1 MTTVVRNL
9 DLVAPDRPDHQH
21 STMVDKFPLVSAV
34 QHSPS
39 PSLDGPLG
47 VRSCSF
53 ALRSPKN
60 RSFGY
65 ARAPALRPLR
75 LTTSRPGSTLRRR
88 PASQPPRNDPA
99 RAASRILSD
108 PRSQLKKTEGR
119 MALSTQTQA
128 PQHESPCRLA
138 RKIRNATSSYQRVF
152 I

>member
-53 ALRSPKN
+53 ALRSPS
-60 RSFGY
+60 RSATLAPPRC
-65 ARAPALRPLR
+65 ARSA
-75 LTTSRPGSTLRRR
+75 SRHLDLGVPCDVDLPR
-88 PASQPPRNDPA
+88 RNDPA